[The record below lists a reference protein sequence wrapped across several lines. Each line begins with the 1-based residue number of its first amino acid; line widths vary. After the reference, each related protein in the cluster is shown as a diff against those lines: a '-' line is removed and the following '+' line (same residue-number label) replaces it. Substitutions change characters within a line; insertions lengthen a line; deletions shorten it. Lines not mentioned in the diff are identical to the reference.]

1 MDKRKKRI
9 IRKSRIKAKIRGTKE
24 VPRLTVFRSNKYV
37 YAQLIDDEKGRTIL
51 GASEKQ
57 IEKIPSSKR
66 IDKSKAL
73 GMKIAKL
80 ASAKKIKKVVFDR
93 SGYAYHGRIK
103 AIAQGAREGGLNF

>member
-73 GMKIAKL
+73 
-80 ASAKKIKKVVFDR
+80 
-93 SGYAYHGRIK
+93 
-103 AIAQGAREGGLNF
+103 